1 MKGKLPQLPGK
12 NLLSFFAKSIVESRK
27 KRLSSKFK
35 ISNVTEYMNQLAA
48 NINIFE
54 NEEILK
60 FLRVDYFAKH
70 IVELR
75 EMSADHAEKAS
86 YSSPSETDK
95 EVPPFQNLGVESRPQ
110 TMVNPRNRGL
120 SHDIQLF

>member
-1 MKGKLPQLPGK
+1 
-12 NLLSFFAKSIVESRK
+12 
-27 KRLSSKFK
+27 
-35 ISNVTEYMNQLAA
+35 MNQLAA

-75 EMSADHAEKAS
+75 EMSADSAEKAS

-95 EVPPFQNLGVESRPQ
+95 EVPPFQNLGVESRSNYQ
-110 TMVNPRNRGL
+110 TMINPRNRGL
-120 SHDIQLF
+120 SHEIQLF